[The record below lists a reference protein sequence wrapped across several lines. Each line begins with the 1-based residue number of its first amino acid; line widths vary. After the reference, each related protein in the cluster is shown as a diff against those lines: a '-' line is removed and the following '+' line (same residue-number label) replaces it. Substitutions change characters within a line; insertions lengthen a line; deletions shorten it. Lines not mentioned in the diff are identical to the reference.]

1 MPTGSG
7 RWNEWWQGLSVVTP
21 DNLNSRSRWLHYSSP
36 LVVSI
41 SPCDC
46 PLSMQY
52 TPYSCSCWWDLHC
65 GSITFQLWTF
75 GWSSGVVSKLVV
87 PSPVSTQTCAD
98 IEESRTVP
106 SFEWATMS
114 DTPKTGFPVWD
125 ESPKDSMKFDDMYSV
140 VRLPILLIVSQLWSI
155 HAISTHCPTYRQSIS
170 PDNDFNPEAPRGVLT
185 TDSVFHSIADIISY
199 QTEITLHHL
208 RILQ

>member
-21 DNLNSRSRWLHYSSP
+21 DNLNSWSRWLHYSSL
-36 LVVSI
+36 LVISI
-41 SPCDC
+41 SLCDC
-46 PLSMQY
+46 LSRCRIR
-52 TPYSCSCWWDLHC
+52 TPYSCSCWWKLHC

-75 GWSSGVVSKLVV
+75 RTFGWSPGVVSKLVV

-98 IEESRTVP
+98 IEESRTFP

-114 DTPKTGFPVWD
+114 DTPKTGSPVWD
-125 ESPKDSMKFDDMYSV
+125 ESTKDSTKFDDIYSV

-155 HAISTHCPTYRQSIS
+155 HAFSTHWLPRQRFQPRS
-170 PDNDFNPEAPRGVLT
+170 PS
-185 TDSVFHSIADIISY
+185 SVFDDWFSVSFNCGHY
-199 QTEITLHHL
+199 F
-208 RILQ
+208 